1 MRQPGMTSVLLDAR
15 RPASLRRPPQRPNA
29 AKLLKAKTVPQV
41 EEDILNGLGGAG
53 GMEGAGGR
61 SGGAAAGGSR
71 GSSSSGS
78 SGPGGSGGSVGVAM
92 TTAGVPFST
101 QTLAVTSTPRSLSLA
116 SISSEGS
123 TDSHLVERE
132 DIVALTTAVRAFKD
146 ALGKLKRIF
155 HPERDKSETLRV
167 AGHERL
173 GEVLRILRTI
183 LEKYSPIQHNE
194 LLAAASHLISHVNGY
209 GYEDD
214 HADPTAFLEAIDQLA
229 LAFSSRVSEYLMG
242 DIDSS
247 SAVLNCST
255 TSSRNKPFSLSLQSY
270 ENLMSS
276 DAESSA
282 GEPRSSGAVE
292 AAETGSGVLDT
303 SLKEPEVLT
312 PQQID
317 EQLHRHEQGVE
328 HALYRAKVW
337 SKYAKDVIAYIEK
350 RAQLDLDHCRALTKL
365 AHVTRPALKDESF
378 LPFQSI
384 YCTALDQDIEN
395 CAQLSQ
401 TSTLLLTQKFVEPL
415 TARRNEHDRA
425 RKVIK
430 ESWTKELKRVTEAL
444 SNLKKA
450 KMGYDQRHQELGRA
464 REAAARGENTEAQ
477 DKLERKRDEAL
488 QKAKEAEAWYK
499 TCVHEAN
506 ERHASLLRLKRDVL
520 VQLRDLIFQCDQTMK
535 AVTVGYFQLQHT
547 VAAPAPVQFQTLCE
561 SSRLYEPG
569 SQYMEFVKRLGPS
582 PGPEQPESPFT
593 FQSYRPGAS
602 NLSPQHDPAANG
614 AVPPH
619 DDLQVG
625 RLQGPGGS
633 DTDSVGS
640 SAKSMEGSPTASPLP
655 PPRRP
660 HTVSSGDELETDPD
674 TDPHYTYPSRRQVMS
689 KAAIS
694 HSFKKL
700 LTPSRCRECDSY
712 VYFHGYECAECGL
725 GCHKKCLE
733 TLAIKCGHKRLP
745 RKMTTFGVDLAQHLT
760 ETNTTVPH
768 LVVKCVAEIDARG
781 GKIKGIYRVS
791 GVKSRVEKLCQA
803 FENGAHLVDLSDQH
817 PNVIANVH
825 KLYLRQLP
833 EPLLTFRLYPDF
845 IRIAKECGTGT
856 GAEGASRAE
865 GGTAGAGGA
874 PASPPPGLPRRPHAS
889 PAPRRNSLS
898 AQQHAALQPRPPLPL
913 LYVGLTLRPGIVFG
927 PTLLRTSEGSASLS
941 SLVDTVHQ
949 TRAIEPAHHVCQRD
963 LRTPRPA
970 AGCVRSHQ
978 QASPAEDQFRPSQ
991 SKHGSAPI
999 SSSSS
1004 SSVVYTVPIAGYRR
1018 STTDSEDAHSTSHAC
1033 KERKDSDVQDDDWDS
1048 ESWEESA
1055 FEGVGS
1061 VVGGDTSSAALP
1073 TTTTTTTTMS
1083 SSSSSI
1089 AAAAAAA
1096 ATCPVPPPR
1105 ASPAASRTSAGQA
1118 KIYKTSLKD
1127 YVGLEGVALHVS
1139 SGLHSAHDVVHQKLR
1154 KTVSDISSSLRSS
1167 SPAAAGITTITT
1179 TTTAAIASPA
1189 ATTTTTTTVLIP
1201 SPTTHDMQR
1210 RGTLEDV
1217 KKVVVGVGVT
1227 GGVGGGGQQDERKSM
1242 ESSSRKPLQQEEVTR
1257 RRPPH
1262 LEETGRRPTIEETPR
1277 KSEEGARRPEQEASR
1292 SLQQT
1297 PRPQVYKSE
1306 SKGSVGETELKVE
1319 ARVGVAGG
1327 PEQVVVPPP
1336 RKVSPLLGQRAALA
1350 QHSGTDSSL
1359 DSDHSYDLHIQTHTP
1374 APPSVPTHRRAEIGY
1389 SATTR
1394 SFSTSRDAS
1403 LDNLT
1408 SSVTSSDSSSQ
1419 ELDSAHATEDS
1430 HSSEAPDDPHA
1441 LSHAL
1446 TYSSGCGGS
1455 SGGESGYVSP
1465 YLGAGPSPGSL
1476 VVGPSVLVTRA
1487 TIAQYDK
1494 RRTITTVLAPRTSFD
1509 ENRVRIQV
1517 PPAPAGGG
1525 RTPGTGSLVTV
1536 GVEEGGAVSLSN
1548 PPASPRV
1555 TVQDPPSPPARLL
1568 QPQSPGSPA
1577 ASTSLTTIRT
1587 PGPRST
1593 PVQPEHPRRPSPNR
1607 SPRFV

>member
-1 MRQPGMTSVLLDAR
+1 MKLPKKGELHSSFVFIRRSAPSCPNTPAGSPLPQDSPGATPDNRRHSLAQGPEQSPSFAAR
-15 RPASLRRPPQRPNA
+15 LAERKYDFAQQCQRINNVVKWGAKVGMNSTLRR
-29 AKLLKAKTVPQV
+29 TW
-41 EEDILNGLGGAG
+41 
-53 GMEGAGGR
+53 
-61 SGGAAAGGSR
+61 
-71 GSSSSGS
+71 SS
-78 SGPGGSGGSVGVAM
+78 
-92 TTAGVPFST
+92 
-101 QTLAVTSTPRSLSLA
+101 
-116 SISSEGS
+116 
-123 TDSHLVERE
+123 
-132 DIVALTTAVRAFKD
+132 VRA
-146 ALGKLKRIF
+146 GRI
-155 HPERDKSETLRV
+155 EEGR
-167 AGHERL
+167 
-173 GEVLRILRTI
+173 
-183 LEKYSPIQHNE
+183 
-194 LLAAASHLISHVNGY
+194 
-209 GYEDD
+209 
-214 HADPTAFLEAIDQLA
+214 
-229 LAFSSRVSEYLMG
+229 SSRVSEYLMG

-247 SAVLNCST
+247 SAVLNCSAA
-255 TSSRNKPFSLSLQSY
+255 SSRNKSY

-282 GEPRSSGAVE
+282 GEPRGGGTGGGGVE
-292 AAETGSGVLDT
+292 ASDTGSAVLDT

-395 CAQLSQ
+395 CAQISQ
-401 TSTLLLTQKFVEPL
+401 TSTVLLTHKFVEPL

-425 RKVIK
+425 RKGIK
-430 ESWTKELKRVTEAL
+430 DMWTKELKRVTEAL

-450 KMGYDQRHQELGRA
+450 KMSYDQRHQELGRA
-464 REAAARGENTEAQ
+464 REALARAENTETQ
-477 DKLERKRDEAL
+477 EKLERKRDEA
-488 QKAKEAEAWYK
+488 QHKVRDAESWYK
-499 TCVHEAN
+499 TCVNDAN
-506 ERHASLLRLKRDVL
+506 DRHASLLKLKRDVL
-520 VQLRDLIFQCDQTMK
+520 LQLRELILQCDQTMK

-582 PGPEQPESPFT
+582 PGPDQPESPFS
-593 FQSYRPGAS
+593 FQPYRPGAPS
-602 NLSPQHDPAANG
+602 LSPHHDPAANG
-614 AVPPH
+614 AVPHH

-625 RLQGPGGS
+625 RLVGPGGS

-655 PPRRP
+655 PPRRT

-674 TDPHYTYPSRRQVMS
+674 TDTHYSYPSRRQVMS

-700 LTPSRCRECDSY
+700 ITPSRCRECDSY

-768 LVVKCVAEIDARG
+768 LVVKCVAEIDGRG
-781 GKIKGIYRVS
+781 TKIKGIYRVS

-817 PNVIANVH
+817 PNVIANVL

-833 EPLLTFRLYPDF
+833 EPLLTFRLYPEF
-845 IRIAKECGTGT
+845 IRIAKECGAGT
-856 GAEGASRAE
+856 GAEGAGRAGE
-865 GGTAGAGGA
+865 ELRELVGR
-874 PASPPPGLPRRPHAS
+874 LPRHHLACLAS
-889 PAPRRNSLS
+889 LMHHLHRVAAHS
-898 AQQHAALQPRPPLPL
+898 QQNNMPPSNL
-913 LYVGLTLRPGIVFG
+913 GIVFG
-927 PTLLRTSEGSASLS
+927 PTLLRTAEGSASLS

-949 TRAIEPAHHVCQRD
+949 TRAIELLIMCVNEIFGPQD
-963 LRTPRPA
+963 PLQA
-970 AGCVRSHQ
+970 ATGVSKR
-978 QASPAEDQFRPSQ
+978 AEDQQKPPQGRHATASV
-991 SKHGSAPI
+991 

-1004 SSVVYTVPIAGYRR
+1004 SGSVVYTVPIAGYRR
-1018 STTDSEDAHSTSHAC
+1018 STTDAEDSPAAPASHAL
-1033 KERKDSDVQDDDWDS
+1033 KDRKDSEVQDDDWDS

-1055 FEGVGS
+1055 FES
-1061 VVGGDTSSAALP
+1061 SVGGGGGGGGTESSS
-1073 TTTTTTTTMS
+1073 TTHPATATTITTTMS
-1083 SSSSSI
+1083 SSSTSI
-1089 AAAAAAA
+1089 ASAAAAAIAPS
-1096 ATCPVPPPR
+1096 PVPPPR
-1105 ASPAASRTSAGQA
+1105 ASPASSRAPAGQA
-1118 KIYKTSLKD
+1118 KIYKTSLRD

-1139 SGLHSAHDVVHQKLR
+1139 SGLHSAHEVHQKLR

-1167 SPAAAGITTITT
+1167 SPATAATTTITT
-1179 TTTAAIASPA
+1179 TTTSPSPYPAI
-1189 ATTTTTTTVLIP
+1189 TTTTSTTVLIP
-1201 SPTTHDMQR
+1201 SPSVHDMPR
-1210 RGTLEDV
+1210 RGSTVDDM
-1217 KKVVVGVGVT
+1217 KKLVVAAGA
-1227 GGVGGGGQQDERKSM
+1227 GGGGGGSQEDKKTQETPQ
-1242 ESSSRKPLQQEEVTR
+1242 RKPLQQEESTR
-1257 RRPPH
+1257 RRPQS
-1262 LEETGRRPTIEETPR
+1262 LEETGRRPTVEETPR
-1277 KSEEGARRPEQEASR
+1277 KAEEAASR
-1292 SLQQT
+1292 VLQQP

-1306 SKGSVGETELKVE
+1306 SKGSVSEAELKVE
-1319 ARVGVAGG
+1319 ARVGVVGG
-1327 PEQVVVPPP
+1327 SGQETIVLSAP

-1359 DSDHSYDLHIQTHTP
+1359 DSDHSYDYHSHAHTP
-1374 APPSVPTHRRAEIGY
+1374 AAPSAPTHRRAEVGF

-1394 SFSTSRDAS
+1394 SFSASRDAS

-1441 LSHAL
+1441 LTHAL
-1446 TYSSGCGGS
+1446 TYTSGCGGS

-1465 YLGAGPSPGSL
+1465 YLGGGSVPAPL
-1476 VVGPSVLVTRA
+1476 VVGPSVLLTRA

-1494 RRTITTVLAPRTSFD
+1494 RRTITTVLAPKTSFD

-1517 PPAPAGGG
+1517 PAPGGGG
-1525 RTPGTGSLVTV
+1525 RSPGSGSLVTV
-1536 GVEEGGAVSLSN
+1536 GVEEGAAMSLSSS
-1548 PPASPRV
+1548 PTSPRS
-1555 TVQDPPSPPARLL
+1555 TIREPSSPPARLL
-1568 QPQSPGSPA
+1568 QPQPQSPGPPVALSPSPA
-1577 ASTSLTTIRT
+1577 TT
-1587 PGPRST
+1587 PGPR
-1593 PVQPEHPRRPSPNR
+1593 PAANQPEHPRRPSPNR

>member
-1 MRQPGMTSVLLDAR
+1 MRQCLCGGGKRCFPGVGSSAQRGQEHSGERQIADAGGHSPSSKTRWQEMLRKIRYSVL
-15 RPASLRRPPQRPNA
+15 
-29 AKLLKAKTVPQV
+29 
-41 EEDILNGLGGAG
+41 
-53 GMEGAGGR
+53 
-61 SGGAAAGGSR
+61 
-71 GSSSSGS
+71 SGS
-78 SGPGGSGGSVGVAM
+78 TGEGGSGGSVGVAM

-255 TSSRNKPFSLSLQSY
+255 ASSRNKSY

-292 AAETGSGVLDT
+292 AAETSSGVLDT

-602 NLSPQHDPAANG
+602 NLSPHHDPAANG

-625 RLQGPGGS
+625 RLPGPGGS

-674 TDPHYTYPSRRQVMS
+674 TDPHYTYPSLRQVMS

-712 VYFHGYECAECGL
+712 VYFHGYECGECGL

-817 PNVIANVH
+817 PNVIANVL

-856 GAEGASRAE
+856 GAEGTSRAGE
-865 GGTAGAGGA
+865 ELRELVGR
-874 PASPPPGLPRRPHAS
+874 LPRHHLACLAVLMHHLHRVATHS
-889 PAPRRNSLS
+889 QLNNM
-898 AQQHAALQPRPPLPL
+898 PPSNL
-913 LYVGLTLRPGIVFG
+913 GIVFG

-949 TRAIEPAHHVCQRD
+949 TRAIELLIMCVNEIFGHQDPLQ
-963 LRTPRPA
+963 A
-970 AGCVRSHQ
+970 ASGVTSKR
-978 QASPAEDQFRPSQ
+978 AGEDQFRPSQ
-991 SKHGSAPI
+991 SKHGSVPV

-1004 SSVVYTVPIAGYRR
+1004 SSMVYTVPIAGYRR

-1061 VVGGDTSSAALP
+1061 GVGGDASSAALP
-1073 TTTTTTTTMS
+1073 TTTTTTTMS

-1089 AAAAAAA
+1089 AAAAAA

-1139 SGLHSAHDVVHQKLR
+1139 SGLHTAHDVVHQKLR

-1167 SPAAAGITTITT
+1167 SPAAAAITTITT

-1201 SPTTHDMQR
+1201 SPSTHDMQR

-1227 GGVGGGGQQDERKSM
+1227 GGGGGGQQDERKSM
-1242 ESSSRKPLQQEEVTR
+1242 ESSPRKPLQQEEVTR

-1277 KSEEGARRPEQEASR
+1277 KSEEGARRTEQEASR
-1292 SLQQT
+1292 SHQQT

-1319 ARVGVAGG
+1319 ARMGVAGG
-1327 PEQVVVPPP
+1327 AEQVVVPPP

-1525 RTPGTGSLVTV
+1525 RTPGTSSLVTV
-1536 GVEEGGAVSLSN
+1536 GVEEGGTMSLSN

-1555 TVQDPPSPPARLL
+1555 TVQDPPSPTARLL
-1568 QPQSPGSPA
+1568 QPQPQSPGTPA
-1577 ASTSLTTIRT
+1577 VSSLTTVRT
-1587 PGPRST
+1587 PGPRS
-1593 PVQPEHPRRPSPNR
+1593 PAVQPEHPRRPSPNR